1 MTQNLFKQGYIAPR
15 LKPSLQKLWLSI
27 TKYSYLKWQRI
38 FSSLRRLLPSSWIN
52 VWITRRVSYKKKEEL
67 LSQHEHLVHPWPLVV
82 SILLI
87 FLVFMLCFFCV
98 FCSSLSR
105 VLCAQ
110 CCQYLWIV
118 HSWLILRFSLS
129 FYSVYLLDIK

>member
-1 MTQNLFKQGYIAPR
+1 MTQKLFKQGCIAPR

-38 FSSLRRLLPSSWIN
+38 FSSLRRLLPSSWIHI
-52 VWITRRVSYKKKEEL
+52 WITRRVSYKKNEL
-67 LSQHEHLVHPWPLVV
+67 LSQREHLVHPWPLVV
-82 SILLI
+82 SLLLI
-87 FLVFMLCFFCV
+87 YLVCCVFVCV

-110 CCQYLWIV
+110 CCQCLWIV
-118 HSWLILRFSLS
+118 HSWLILRFSLN
-129 FYSVYLLDIK
+129 FYSMYLLDIK

>member
-87 FLVFMLCFFCV
+87 CLVFMLCFFCV

-105 VLCAQ
+105 VPNVASVSGLFILDWFFAFLLAFIQ
-110 CCQYLWIV
+110 CIYWI
-118 HSWLILRFSLS
+118 
-129 FYSVYLLDIK
+129 